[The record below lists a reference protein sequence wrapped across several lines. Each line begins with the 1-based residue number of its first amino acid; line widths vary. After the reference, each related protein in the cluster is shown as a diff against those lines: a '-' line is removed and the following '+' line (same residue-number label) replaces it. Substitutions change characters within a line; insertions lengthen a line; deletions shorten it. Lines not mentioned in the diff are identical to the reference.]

1 MIDYCGIA
9 GCEQADAGGPP
20 AIRNPGGD
28 GQSTMNATR
37 WRAEEAAINGFPPL
51 CQVVF
56 GDWLFRL
63 SYGVRRTA
71 NSVTPLREPVGDLG
85 PVIAAA
91 ETIYRGQNQP
101 VIVRL
106 PSFLDPAIDRELAA
120 RGYTEE
126 GESCIIEGPLDPILA
141 SAVRVDGA
149 DAVCLWPR
157 PVPEWLSAM
166 ARLQGQSAEFH
177 AIYQRIVA
185 SVVLPVAYA
194 LLAVEG
200 EPVALAYAVI
210 HGGLLCYESVVTSA
224 AHRRRGYSRRVL
236 AALALWGRQ
245 NGATGAGLQV
255 EAPNAPARAL
265 YHSIGMTTELHRYHY
280 RRQPARG

>member
-1 MIDYCGIA
+1 
-9 GCEQADAGGPP
+9 
-20 AIRNPGGD
+20 
-28 GQSTMNATR
+28 MNATR

-51 CQVVF
+51 CQIVF

-71 NSVTPLREPVGDLG
+71 NSVTPLREPVGDLAA
-85 PVIAAA
+85 VISAA
-91 ETIYRGQNQP
+91 ERIYRRQDQP
-101 VIVRL
+101 TIIRL
-106 PSFLDPAIDRELAA
+106 PSFLDPAIDRELGA

-126 GESCIIEGPLDPILA
+126 GESCVIEGPLDPLVA
-141 SAVRVDGA
+141 SAASFGAAAAVR
-149 DAVCLWPR
+149 LFPS
-157 PVPEWLSAM
+157 PTPEWLAAM
-166 ARLQGQSAEFH
+166 ARLQGQSSEFH

-194 LLAVEG
+194 LLAVDG

-210 HGGLLCYESVVTSA
+210 HRGLLCYESVVTSA
-224 AHRRRGYSRRVL
+224 AHRRRGYSRRIL

-245 NGATGAGLQV
+245 NSAIAAGLQV

-265 YHSIGMTTELHRYHY
+265 YHSVGMTTELHRYHY
-280 RRQPARG
+280 RRQPAQD